1 MVRTKHA
8 YWNIKRQSIVIF
20 LQLEF
25 PFPILTCFGAG
36 GAKSSPRRFRP
47 RFTGSGSASWHR
59 VRPRDRR
66 RMTSLIER
74 VRAGGDLNASDVQQA
89 VVLLLPDSLSAR
101 THAEF
106 LPLLHLNGESTSETT
121 SLLPVLL

>member
-20 LQLEF
+20 SQLEF

-47 RFTGSGSASWHR
+47 RFTGSGLASWHR
-59 VRPRDRR
+59 VRPKQSAANDFAHRKSSGGRR
-66 RMTSLIER
+66 SQSER
-74 VRAGGDLNASDVQQA
+74 RPASSGAVALRSGAGANESGVFDTAS
-89 VVLLLPDSLSAR
+89 PKR
-101 THAEF
+101 
-106 LPLLHLNGESTSETT
+106 
-121 SLLPVLL
+121 